1 MNIDKNML
9 QSLASLDDAALSAAI
24 RMIAASSGL
33 HLGNA
38 EFSKTTLDALRSALR
53 GANEA
58 DIAKAKQIFEGFK
71 DGRK

>member
-9 QSLASLDDAALSAAI
+9 QSLATLDDAGLSAAI
-24 RMIAASSGL
+24 RMIASTAGL
-33 HLGNA
+33 QLGNA

-53 GANEA
+53 GANDA

-71 DGRK
+71 NGRK